1 LDLRFPIEERALA
14 SEIVNP
20 KSEVEYANEVSP
32 MTFLK
37 TRYKLK
43 KELIPKD
50 FEHISRLSTVYG
62 IRGLAFEGQD
72 LIVEYDASRI
82 HEAELLARVRGTGI
96 PVDPSQS
103 IPLGGFDHTGEF
115 HDFAW
120 PTQGLSPAN
129 QKAK

>member
-1 LDLRFPIEERALA
+1 
-14 SEIVNP
+14 
-20 KSEVEYANEVSP
+20 

-43 KELIPKD
+43 KELAPKD
-50 FEHISRLSTVYG
+50 FENLSRLSTVYG
-62 IRGLAFEGQD
+62 IRGLTFEGQD

-82 HEAELLARVRGTGI
+82 HEAEVLASVRGTGI
-96 PVDPSQS
+96 PAEPLQP
-103 IPLGGFDHTGEF
+103 IPPGGFDHTGEF

-120 PTQGLSPAN
+120 PTQGLSPVN